1 MSAANQHAVIV
12 PPPTNSATATNAV
25 LRDIR
30 GPVPLPPELLWL
42 WIAAGAALGALVAT
56 LIWNK
61 WFRGQP
67 LPSPVPDVPPHQ
79 RAKHR
84 LADALSLLSQPKPFC
99 IAVSDALRL
108 YLEERFEFHAP
119 DRTTEEFLVDLQQT
133 ELLNHSQKEFLTNF
147 LTRCDLVKFAQHE
160 PSETELRSLH
170 SAALGLVEETAY
182 DLPNSQRPID
192 DRESATR

>member
-1 MSAANQHAVIV
+1 MAASNQHAVIV
-12 PPPTNSATATNAV
+12 PPPTNSTAVTNAT

-42 WIAAGAALGALVAT
+42 WIAVGAALGGLLAV

-61 WFRGQP
+61 WFRHAP
-67 LPSPVPDVPPHQ
+67 LAPATPPVPPHQ

-84 LADALSLLSQPKPFC
+84 LADALALLAQPKPFC

-108 YLEERFEFHAP
+108 YLEERFEFRAP
-119 DRTTEEFLVDLQQT
+119 DRTTEEFLLDLQAT
-133 ELLNHSQKEFLTNF
+133 DLLHDSQKEFLTDF
-147 LTRCDLVKFAQHE
+147 LTRCDLVKFAKHE
-160 PSETELRSLH
+160 PSEAELRSLH

-182 DLPNSQRPID
+182 DLRAVGKG
-192 DRESATR
+192 ATA

>member
-1 MSAANQHAVIV
+1 MAASNQHAVIV
-12 PPPTNSATATNAV
+12 PPPTSATTGTNEA

-42 WIAAGAALGALVAT
+42 WIAVGAALGGLIAV

-61 WFRGQP
+61 WFRHAP
-67 LPSPVPDVPPHQ
+67 AKPAVPAVPPHQ

-84 LADALSLLSQPKPFC
+84 LADALALLSQPKPFC
-99 IAVSDALRL
+99 TAVSDTLRI
-108 YLEERFEFHAP
+108 YLEERFEFRAP
-119 DRTTEEFLVDLQQT
+119 ERTTEEFLVDLQAT
-133 ELLNHSQKEFLTNF
+133 DLLNDSQKEFLTGF

-160 PSETELRSLH
+160 PSEADLRSLH

-182 DLPNSQRPID
+182 DLPPAGK
-192 DRESATR
+192 ETKA